1 MPKGEHFKKK
11 NPRNFQVSFKVN
23 QTELD
28 LLNDLAKKNNVSVAE
43 WLRSHITFEN
53 TAVVSQKPVKSI
65 PKKKPTTTK
74 EVIKGDQTSLF

>member
-28 LLNDLAKKNNVSVAE
+28 LLNKLANQHNLSVAE
-43 WLRSHITFEN
+43 WLRSHITADDSKSF
-53 TAVVSQKPVKSI
+53 TPKTVKQT
-65 PKKKPTTTK
+65 PKKASVSKD
-74 EVIKGDQTSLF
+74 VIKGDQTSLF

>member
-28 LLNDLAKKNNVSVAE
+28 LLNDLANKNNLSVAE
-43 WLRSHITFEN
+43 WLRSHIKQDED
-53 TAVVSQKPVKSI
+53 TAVRPKAIKST
-65 PKKKPTTTK
+65 PKKTPVPK